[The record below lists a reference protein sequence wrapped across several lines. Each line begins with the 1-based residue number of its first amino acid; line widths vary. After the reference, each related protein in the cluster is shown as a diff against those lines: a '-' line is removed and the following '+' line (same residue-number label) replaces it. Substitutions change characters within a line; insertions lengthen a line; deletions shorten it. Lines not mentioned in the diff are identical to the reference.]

1 MSTLDKLIEELVQ
14 VNFDITFDSMML
26 KYEIA
31 DANITKPQISDKEKK
46 KDELISA
53 VKLILKE
60 QGFIETD
67 LDDIIDGMINKRIEY
82 KRSKMSEQEL
92 DVM

>member
-31 DANITKPQISDKEKK
+31 DANITKPRISDKEKK

>member
-31 DANITKPQISDKEKK
+31 DANITKPRISDKEKK

-60 QGFIETD
+60 QRFIETD

>member
-14 VNFDITFDSMML
+14 VSFDITFDSMML

-31 DANITKPQISDKEKK
+31 DANITKPRISDKEKK